1 MNEILIYVG
10 GIPVENQTLNSI
22 PWLYQALDKTQSF
35 NVLFGIS
42 NLLIAYVLIH

>member
-22 PWLYQALDKTQSF
+22 PWLYQALDEI
-35 NVLFGIS
+35 VLSHSLFY
-42 NLLIAYVLIH
+42 LA